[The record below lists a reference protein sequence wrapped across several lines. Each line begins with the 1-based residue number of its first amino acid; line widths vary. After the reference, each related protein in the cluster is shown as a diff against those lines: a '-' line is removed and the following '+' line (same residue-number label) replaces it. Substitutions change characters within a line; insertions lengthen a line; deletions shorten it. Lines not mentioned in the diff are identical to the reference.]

1 MIHIPHRV
9 PHTTEYLGDNYNWGN
24 RHYRHKCIHAVNGD
38 RYESVN
44 VPNQMKVL
52 CVRLIIDS
60 PLKMFTFGKP
70 KSQQFIYRIC
80 NWELGLSFAYDIEIG
95 ISYLYYLMW

>member
-52 CVRLIIDS
+52 CVRLVIDS
-60 PLKMFTFGKP
+60 PQRCSHLENPRVSTGYIEFG
-70 KSQQFIYRIC
+70 
-80 NWELGLSFAYDIEIG
+80 NWEFSLVE
-95 ISYLYYLMW
+95 YYLHMILR